1 DFLCG
6 ALPCEM
12 AVSAPDEALKAQ
24 IIAIHT
30 LYDRKRR
37 ENTGKDFDF
46 SFILHLEMKK
56 LIVTHAIFC
65 AKFIFCRI
73 NQDKNER
80 Y

>member
-1 DFLCG
+1 
-6 ALPCEM
+6 LPCRKCEKQIRFLPFS
-12 AVSAPDEALKAQ
+12 ANSSGVTAQNRYSAPKNAKNL
-24 IIAIHT
+24 
-30 LYDRKRR
+30 R
-37 ENTGKDFDF
+37 TGHFDF
-46 SFILHLEMKK
+46 SFILHLKMKK